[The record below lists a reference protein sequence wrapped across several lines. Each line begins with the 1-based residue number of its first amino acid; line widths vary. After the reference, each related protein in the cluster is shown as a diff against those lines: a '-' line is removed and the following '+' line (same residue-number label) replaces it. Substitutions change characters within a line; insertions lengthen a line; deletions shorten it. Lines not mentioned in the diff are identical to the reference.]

1 MKRNL
6 AVQGNSWYLYI
17 NKSIAQMLGLTS
29 GERKVK
35 ITVSGKTLY
44 VDKVLKDEDDCLIK
58 KLIDRG
64 SGYGLNLP
72 LPILELL
79 DINPEVDLVDIN
91 IENNQLIIKK
101 VD

>member
-1 MKRNL
+1 
-6 AVQGNSWYLYI
+6 
-17 NKSIAQMLGLTS
+17 MLGLTS